1 MKKVLLLTM
10 DDLRGFECY
19 DHLLYKPLKELGWQ
33 TEEISWRSENVNW
46 NEFDAVIVRS
56 TWDYQLNP
64 EKFLVVLEQIN
75 KSSALLFND
84 IDILKWNMNK
94 TYLADLEKKGVAI
107 VPTIWDNSFSSDK
120 LRNYFDVF
128 NKDEIIIKPNISA
141 NADNTFYL
149 KRYEIG
155 SNKNLLEN
163 IFEKKDF
170 MVQPFMQNI
179 ISEGEYSLFYFGG
192 EYSHTILKT
201 PKQNDFR
208 VQEEH
213 GGILKLVNS
222 NIKLQNIASAII
234 KKLITTPLYARID
247 LVRGIKDE
255 FLLMEL
261 ELIEPSLYFNMDP
274 SAAKRFAGI
283 FDGIMKQKI

>member
-222 NIKLQNIASAII
+222 NIKLQNIASGII
-234 KKLITTPLYARID
+234 KKLTTTPLYARID

-283 FDGIMKQKI
+283 FDGFMKQKI